1 MGKKNKDS
9 LGRALI
15 KDRFAKN
22 RHRKHVEDNTMVS
35 ICFYIIMFCLIGSI
49 SILNVYCIYF
59 ITNILSCVISFC
71 FNIDTIIDKINNLI
85 TLNLINI
92 SCFR

>member
-22 RHRKHVEDNTMVS
+22 RNRRHVEDNTLVS
-35 ICFYIIMFCLIGSI
+35 LTYLFGPPF
-49 SILNVYCIYF
+49 
-59 ITNILSCVISFC
+59 
-71 FNIDTIIDKINNLI
+71 NLI
-85 TLNLINI
+85 I
-92 SCFR
+92 